1 MISQYTQIIHYDY
14 IKYIKDHEDER
25 LLYTVKHYKICY
37 FVPAALVPLS
47 NYKGGVPVLAR
58 SSSLRVHAWALS
70 SNHSAEQFILIRCK
84 HSQRAARS
92 FVRGLEIR
100 LNTRPRH

>member
-1 MISQYTQIIHYDY
+1 MTIRLY

-47 NYKGGVPVLAR
+47 NY
-58 SSSLRVHAWALS
+58 
-70 SNHSAEQFILIRCK
+70 
-84 HSQRAARS
+84 
-92 FVRGLEIR
+92 
-100 LNTRPRH
+100 NTRPHH